1 MLAKVSKPS
10 IDNTVWLTCFLFMLS
25 IYHLCNCPLFCCSA
39 KFDSL
44 TLKQVIPLDLSTFR
58 IQSEAALMHSH
69 CSQNQ
74 PLLSFLNGN
83 FKRLLTS
90 VLRACHVV
98 ALTSSIDVRD
108 KKTFQLLALQRY
120 TVLQTGRMATAS
132 STARAYIQHMCL
144 VLLVKNE
151 APCGH

>member
-1 MLAKVSKPS
+1 MLANVSKLS

-25 IYHLCNCPLFCCSA
+25 IYHLCNCHLFCCSA

-44 TLKQVIPLDLSTFR
+44 TLKQVILLDLSTFR

-74 PLLSFLNGN
+74 LLLSFLNGN

-98 ALTSSIDVRD
+98 ALTSSLDVRD
-108 KKTFQLLALQRY
+108 KKNISTFSVAVLYSTPNRSHGNSILHSQGLY
-120 TVLQTGRMATAS
+120 TVHVFSAA
-132 STARAYIQHMCL
+132 C
-144 VLLVKNE
+144 
-151 APCGH
+151 